1 MWWSVFYHFLA
12 QRKEYEQYFDGNKSF
27 ARKEISVRFFPSRF
41 LLCAKLS
48 NKSLCLFLR
57 VSLFLLRSFVRL
69 LFFRKCWKASAS
81 LPIFNAYEET
91 LIIFG
96 FSFSSCCR
104 SSVPS
109 GREEKQICLNMENR
123 RRFRLSWSP
132 KLSNNWKLNQNELV
146 FRLMNLFYFLALEM
160 W

>member
-57 VSLFLLRSFVRL
+57 VSVFLLRSFVRL
-69 LFFRKCWKASAS
+69 LFFWKCWKASAS

-109 GREEKQICLNMENR
+109 GREEKQICFNMENR
-123 RRFRLSWSP
+123 TNFKISF
-132 KLSNNWKLNQNELV
+132 ELV
-146 FRLMNLFYFLALEM
+146 TKAIEQLKA
-160 W
+160 